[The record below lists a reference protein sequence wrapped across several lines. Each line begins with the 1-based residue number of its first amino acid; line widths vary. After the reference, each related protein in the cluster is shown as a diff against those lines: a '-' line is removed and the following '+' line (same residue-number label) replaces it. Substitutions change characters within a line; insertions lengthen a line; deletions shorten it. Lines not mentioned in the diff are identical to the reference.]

1 MSSGHRSEN
10 VWAAK
15 YFAIAIG
22 SMMILF
28 IMAHWIRLAFQR
40 HGPSGPS
47 GILMPLKKGFR
58 TLRRGLD
65 NSVFGIG
72 MDKWIL
78 YLIFW
83 GINVVLI
90 LTNVDLSELEGIAK
104 RMGWIAVANFVLLV
118 FLALRNTPLAPL
130 SGQSYEKLRPL
141 HKVAGYT
148 CIVSAVLHG
157 ILFLKEA
164 ADAKILFYFS
174 ETEDLV
180 GAIAGLLMVIIGLS
194 TIGCFARKY
203 YEVFYIM
210 HVVLFMVILI
220 LVGMHRPKLSSST
233 LIVTIF
239 IACMWFVDR
248 AFRFLKLSYNFFGNY
263 ATLTPMQDG
272 AVRVKLRRSIRC
284 SPGSHA
290 FLWMPAVRF
299 METHPFTMI
308 SNNPAEFLIRTYDG
322 YTRELYKFAQKEPGR
337 TVRCSVDGGYGQVP
351 DFRNFDKIVLVS
363 GGSGATF
370 TFAIALSLIRQ
381 FAETNVNKSIDFIWT
396 VRHASS
402 LAWFEN
408 ELSEL
413 QDSPYV
419 NLFVH
424 VSQLEGDEASVRD
437 ASDTSSVES
446 TTANNEMNGNK
457 EKFATQSRPLSPV
470 RKGRPDM
477 LRLVTDCISQ
487 CPQGGRVGVG
497 ACGPMKLLQA
507 TREAAS
513 QKAFDEGPSIDLH
526 TEVCS

>member
-1 MSSGHRSEN
+1 MSAADRHEN

-15 YFAIAIG
+15 YYAIAIG
-22 SMMILF
+22 SMMFSF
-28 IMAHWIRLAFQR
+28 IMAHWIGLAFRR
-40 HGPSGPS
+40 HGPSSTG
-47 GILMPLKKGFR
+47 GILMPLKRGSR

-65 NSVFGIG
+65 TSVFGIG

-83 GINVVLI
+83 GINLILI

-104 RMGWIAVANFVLLV
+104 RMGWITIANFTLLV
-118 FLALRNTPLAPL
+118 FLALRSTPLAPL

-174 ETEDLV
+174 EKEDLV
-180 GAIAGLLMVIIGLS
+180 GAIAGLLMVIIGIS
-194 TIGCFARKY
+194 TIGWFARNY
-203 YEVFYIM
+203 YEIFYIM

-220 LVGMHRPKLSSST
+220 LVGMHRPKLASST
-233 LIVTIF
+233 LVVTIF

-248 AFRFLKLSYNFFGNY
+248 ALRFLKLSYNFFGNY
-263 ATLTPMQDG
+263 ATITPMQDG

-308 SNNPAEFLIRTYDG
+308 SSNPAEFLIRTYDG
-322 YTRELYKFAQKEPGR
+322 YTRELYKFAQEEPGR
-337 TVRCSVDGGYGQVP
+337 VVRCSVDGGYGQVP
-351 DFRNFDKIVLVS
+351 DFRSFDKVVLVS

-370 TFAIALSLIRQ
+370 TFAIALLLIRQ
-381 FAETNVNKSIDFIWT
+381 LAETNRTTKSIDFIWT

-419 NLFVH
+419 NLFIH
-424 VSQLEGDEASVRD
+424 VSQGDELGRD

-446 TTANNEMNGNK
+446 TAANSEMEGNK
-457 EKFATQSRPLSPV
+457 EKLATESRPLSPV
-470 RKGRPDM
+470 RKGRPDV

-487 CPQGGRVGVG
+487 CPPGGRVGVG
-497 ACGPMKLLQA
+497 ACGPMKLLRA
-507 TREAAS
+507 TREATS
-513 QKAFDEGPSIDLH
+513 QKAFDDGPSINLH
-526 TEVCS
+526 TEEFEW